1 MILAFADYNRSPP
14 ITLFENTV
22 KMSLFRSAAEISSS
36 DPESSSEE
44 SEYEEMPSSYQSSNK
59 ETKIVGGDG
68 GGEISEP
75 ASSSMEN
82 ETNSYESIQQDGG
95 ADFEGVPDLD
105 AEGHA
110 TVMTA
115 ALLEFYCL
123 TRAADIL
130 NSQPGSHGRF
140 TRDSPEV
147 QYLGKKLYN
156 YKSQFLSS
164 HGVLANGIDSE
175 EWGPTRQYYRDSLD
189 VLGAAALEGTNLNP
203 PVTGHSSRAAIK
215 DSALSSKASTNKQ
228 LMTSSKYVGSE
239 RREAQDSGAWGLQKL
254 LPGGG
259 NPNNNALMGS
269 RFDLRNLLQPS
280 PTLFPAS
287 PPSFPLFNAYPE
299 HPSHGLSRYAV
310 EFTEVKMLGRG
321 SFGEV
326 YHVKNHVD
334 GQSYAVKKIPISR
347 RRLEQLQQGGL
358 QQLEHIMKEIRTLA
372 RLEHINVVRY
382 YGAWVEHANTLI
394 ENRSLGGPSRMQ
406 SEIGGSQQ
414 TLMSP
419 DSTEAGASF
428 NVVFEEDSKSASF
441 DGGIT
446 SSSNDLQ
453 RRISHATTASSRSR
467 KSSAHSV
474 AEDEEIES
482 IPRDFSVPSHSLMS
496 TLGGSDGD
504 IFTDGLSEDMSKL
517 AVRRRAQNGSQA
529 PAVILHIQM
538 SLHPLSLSTYLNPQ
552 TNSKGDGNSPSRR
565 HCFHIIPSMKI
576 ILGILSGV
584 EYLHSKGIV
593 HRDLK
598 PANIFLSIPGD
609 NEIDEEGCP
618 RCRSG
623 RETATATPQYCR
635 PRIGDFGLV
644 ADLSNYGDA
653 RSPHGGALT
662 SFKNDTMPI
671 RHVGTEF
678 YCPPIPQ
685 FLPSESGGRQLHG
698 HNNPYTIDEKLD
710 VFALGVILFELL
722 YRLNTKMERQMVLAQ
737 LTRGTGRERS
747 SGSDGDSN
755 ILPSDF
761 VAKVDGGGI
770 TLDDGTSIAESLSTC
785 IKGML
790 EHELQKRWSCKDVR
804 RCLESVLH
812 AARKHLDNNSA

>member
-1 MILAFADYNRSPP
+1 
-14 ITLFENTV
+14 
-22 KMSLFRSAAEISSS
+22 MSLFRSAAEISSS

-44 SEYEEMPSSYQSSNK
+44 SEYEEMTSSYQGSNK
-59 ETKIVGGDG
+59 ETKIVGG

-82 ETNSYESIQQDGG
+82 ETDSYESIHQDGG

-156 YKSQFLSS
+156 YKSHFLSS
-164 HGVLANGIDSE
+164 HGVLANGIDGE

-189 VLGAAALEGTNLNP
+189 VLGAAALEGANLNP
-203 PVTGHSSRAAIK
+203 PVAGPSSRAAIK
-215 DSALSSKASTNKQ
+215 DSALSSKTSTNKR
-228 LMTSSKYVGSE
+228 LMASSKYARSE
-239 RREAQDSGAWGLQKL
+239 RREAQDSRTWDLQKL

-269 RFDLRNLLQPS
+269 LRNLLQPS

-287 PPSFPLFNAYPE
+287 PPSFPLLNAYPE
-299 HPSHGLSRYAV
+299 HPSNRLSRYAV

-358 QQLEHIMKEIRTLA
+358 QQLEQIMKEIRTLA

-419 DSTEAGASF
+419 DSTEAGTSF
-428 NVVFEEDSKSASF
+428 NVVFEHSEEHTDDGIVFEEDSKSASF

-517 AVRRRAQNGSQA
+517 AVRRRAQQGSQA

-552 TNSKGDGNSPSRR
+552 TNTKEEDGNSPSRR

-609 NEIDEEGCP
+609 NEIDQEGCP
-618 RCRSG
+618 RCKS
-623 RETATATPQYCR
+623 ECATATTSPQYYR

-644 ADLSNYGDA
+644 ADLSNYDDT

-678 YCPPIPQ
+678 YCPPVPQ
-685 FLPSESGGRQLHG
+685 FSPSESGGRQLHS
-698 HNNPYTIDEKLD
+698 HNNRYTIDEKLD

-761 VAKVDGGGI
+761 AAKVDSGGT
-770 TLDDGTSIAESLSTC
+770 TLDDSTSIAESLSTC

-790 EHELQKRWSCKDVR
+790 EHEPQKRWSCKDIR

-812 AARKHLDNNSA
+812 AARKHSE